1 MKARQAANKEKQSK
15 RNVIKRRRSLPKE
28 FRYIPRISKHDSMD
42 MISLIHDDEF
52 LEQRKSLDRD
62 RDAQESSL
70 CPEAWKKS
78 DPVIEV
84 ERHAF
89 NELSPDECA
98 TTSDD
103 LFKSLNSRGS
113 FVSLRIY
120 VDKSQGISRAGRS
133 TSLQNFPMNKSK
145 CVYKSLPA
153 VTDRDSR

>member
-1 MKARQAANKEKQSK
+1 MRARQAANKEKQSK
-15 RNVIKRRRSLPKE
+15 RNLIKRRRSLPKE
-28 FRYIPRISKHDSMD
+28 FRYIPRISKHDSLD
-42 MISLIHDDEF
+42 MVSLIHDDDEF
-52 LEQRKSLDRD
+52 LEQRKSLDQD

-89 NELSPDECA
+89 NELSPDDCA

-103 LFKSLNSRGS
+103 LFNSQGS

-133 TSLQNFPMNKSK
+133 TSLRNFPTNKSK